1 MKKTLCILTIFSMI
15 VLASCGSGGATGK
28 TSPVSAVSQQ
38 SEDEQSHVS
47 LPEGAGDITEGAEG
61 VPEGAGDLTGQ
72 KENTSEQPATDSTY
86 TTVYEHAV
94 GRYNPPEIL
103 KGRAFTAMPTEA
115 GVLLSWRSYGSK
127 GEVFSIYRG
136 DTLLYTG
143 TLTNFTDTE
152 GTPGDRYTLSYA
164 DNDETATENAV
175 CGKLPYHEF
184 TLKYPADNKEPN
196 GKTSGHTANDMSVGD
211 LDGDGELEIVLKWDA
226 TDSQDNSKDGF
237 TGTTVLDAY
246 KLDLESDTATLLW
259 RIDLGLNIRS
269 GAHYTQFQVW
279 DYDGDG
285 IAEVICKTADGTTTY
300 DGDLNE
306 TGHVG
311 AVSMKDLDTALS
323 PKDQDYDYRM
333 KGSGEGR
340 ILTGPEYLTVFDGRT
355 GEIIDTADYLPARG
369 NLLAGGKYDISSWG
383 DTYGNR
389 SDRFLAATAYIDEG
403 SPAAIFCRG
412 YYGRTTLSAW
422 KLIDRKLTPVWYFDA
437 DGRSPYAGQ
446 GNHGLSVNDVDSDGL
461 DEIIYGS
468 LCLDNDGSVLYCTGL
483 GHGDA
488 MHVSD
493 FNNDGKLD
501 VFQVHENGGVDHQ
514 IELHDA
520 GTGEILWGVKTGKD
534 TGRGMAADIDPRYEG
549 AEMWAAANGNTFDCN
564 GNVIYEGKR
573 PSINFSIFWDGDLL
587 TELFDYN
594 NQEEYIP
601 EVQKWDY
608 EKERSAVLL
617 SASGTAVN
625 NGTKGNPCL
634 IADIYGDWREEIILR
649 SASDPS
655 KIRLYLSPFPTEY
668 TAPCLLTERAYR
680 AGIAWQNTAYNQPA
694 NLSVPLKDYVMK

>member
-1 MKKTLCILTIFSMI
+1 MKKTLCILTLISMI
-15 VLASCGSGGATGK
+15 LLSSCGSGTV
-28 TSPVSAVSQQ
+28 TSPSASVAPAEKEPPSL
-38 SEDEQSHVS
+38 SLSAETEAS
-47 LPEGAGDITEGAEG
+47 LPPLQAEEPSG
-61 VPEGAGDLTGQ
+61 
-72 KENTSEQPATDSTY
+72 PATDHTY
-86 TTVYEHAV
+86 TTAFEYEIGTH
-94 GRYNPPEIL
+94 NPPEVL
-103 KGRAFTAMPTEA
+103 KGRAFTAVPAES

-127 GEVFSIYRG
+127 DESFSVKRG
-136 DTLLYTG
+136 DILLYTG
-143 TLTNFTDTE
+143 PLTNYTDSE
-152 GTPGDRYTLSYA
+152 GKPGDLYTLSYT
-164 DNDETATENAV
+164 DKDGTITETAP

-184 TLKYPADNKEPN
+184 TLKYPSDNKQPN
-196 GKTSGHTANDMSVGD
+196 GKISGHTANDMSVGD

-246 KLDLESDTATLLW
+246 KLDPESDTATLLW

-285 IAEVICKTADGTTTY
+285 VAEVICKTADGTTTY
-300 DGDLNE
+300 DGNLKE

-311 AVSMKDLDTALS
+311 AVSMADLDTSLS
-323 PKDQDYDYRM
+323 PKEQDQDYRM

-340 ILTGPEYLTVFDGRT
+340 ILTGPEYLTAFDGRT
-355 GEIIDTADYLPARG
+355 GEIIDTVDYLPARG

-422 KLIDRKLTPVWYFDA
+422 KLIDRKLTPAWYFDA

-446 GNHGLSVNDVDSDGL
+446 GNHGLSINDVDSDGF

-493 FNNDGKLD
+493 LNYDGRLD
-501 VFQVHENGGVDHQ
+501 VFQVHENGGVDYQ

-520 GTGEILWGVKTGKD
+520 ETGEVLWGVKTGKD

-564 GNVIYEGKR
+564 GNVICEGKR

-617 SASGTAVN
+617 SASGATTN

-634 IADIYGDWREEIILR
+634 IADLFGDWREEIILR
-649 SASDPS
+649 SSSDPS
-655 KIRLYLSPFPTEY
+655 KIRLYLTPYPTEY
-668 TAPCLLTERAYR
+668 TAPCLLTDRAYR
-680 AGIAWQNTAYNQPA
+680 TGIAWQNTGYNQPA
-694 NLSVPLKDYVMK
+694 NLSIPLKDYVMK